1 MALERGSSL
10 NKGVRRTGVEGSFGV
25 VRTAQNTIG
34 TSIANASQTVDKITQ
49 FQVDVMDKE
58 WQNNFDTSSAIF
70 IEQATREE
78 LNSQNPDLVKLR
90 EKFITYRDT
99 QLKEAPQRFQNY
111 ITNKLDINFVDSVNN
126 VKDYAN
132 DLKFI
137 NLSTQGTTLANM
149 NYDST
154 YSSIQTIIK
163 NNKGNNE
170 KIQQEIDLLFVNE
183 VLPNIASQTKND
195 IVLSQLKP
203 LEMTPAMIEE
213 RGNKTNIAYETLRNI
228 GMIEMMVANVN
239 FDSNDTQK
247 LASDLEIL
255 DRAIDDYIE
264 NYVTNPD
271 ARKYNMDEGTIA
283 EVAKNLETTKTNLL
297 SVQQDKIQK
306 SINAE
311 KYTQGVFSTEFVN
324 NYKNNSRLSIESTPK
339 SILESLNNTDSLVN
353 LYNNPELFAKTLNSA
368 IEATSIHKIIAG
380 KQFQNNGV
388 LPNIGDLTVEIN
400 TQLSTNITEDDLSR
414 YVYSSLGGLYNYT
427 ADQMVN
433 DVDVVLNNPTPD
445 SGPGGFSDEYVQ
457 STKNFQAAA
466 TMMQN
471 GYYPPGLNNY
481 FSNVDRI
488 MTKTDLTDLD
498 ITRVNQSMQLFNYIN
513 NNSSDVFFPT
523 VTGSETPT
531 FFQYLKM
538 SKGQLYEG
546 VNILDLNDLR
556 NLQTEFK
563 AFVEAPY
570 DLNEINE
577 FLIDNNQNITLDNVQ
592 LEITEDLR
600 SQFGLEAIGKFLYN
614 KLPYVD
620 VPFTDMDI
628 GLDEDEKFVK
638 TEAFSDLFANIPEWK
653 KIAIGM
659 SIGFGGEEYF
669 KDNPYPQYLQVDP
682 VILEQFNEIYV
693 QQLKNNGVDFSLM
706 KKNPD
711 KFLSE
716 IQEVREQALYSTAYR
731 LNREGF
737 GISNYESI
745 NNGGKL
751 VQNPL
756 ENQIPYSNKL
766 DKEMYMTGHIYTHIK
781 SMEAKYGED
790 KMKDMYPGVYI
801 NNFGTSQANE
811 VKLDMKRVND
821 LLNDGAFYFIKEPG
835 DVYSYNLNPNNIYSN
850 SYEMSMDIDDP
861 QFLSVDDVMTTNDGK
876 QFSKKAIVTEAVKD
890 YLSDNKLLSYFED
903 QGLDSKYAENF
914 LYAILYPGTYG
925 LTNRDDLLDYL
936 EENKPDIRMFGQW
949 VM

>member
-936 EENKPDIRMFGQW
+936 EENKPDIRMFGQ
-949 VM
+949 

>member
-1 MALERGSSL
+1 MALERGATI

-34 TSIANASQTVDKITQ
+34 TTLTNTAQNLDKITQ

-132 DLKFI
+132 DLKFV
-137 NLSTQGTTLANM
+137 NLSTQGANLADL
-149 NYDST
+149 NYKST

-163 NNKGNNE
+163 NNKGNFE
-170 KIQQEIDLLFVNE
+170 EITKQIDLLYVNQ
-183 VLPNIASQTKND
+183 VLPNIAAQTTND
-195 IVLSQLKP
+195 KVLSQLKP
-203 LEMTPAMIEE
+203 LEMTPAMIES
-213 RGNKTNIAYETLRNI
+213 KAFATNVQYETLRNI
-228 GMIEMMVANVN
+228 GMIEMMVSAVD
-239 FDSNDTQK
+239 FDGTNTSK
-247 LASDLEIL
+247 LAGDLEIL
-255 DRAIDDYIE
+255 DRQIDDYIE
-264 NYVTNPD
+264 NYLTNPE
-271 ARKYNMDEGTIA
+271 ARKFNMDEETIA
-283 EVAKNLETTKTNLL
+283 EVANNLSLAKNNLL

-306 SINAE
+306 SVNAQT
-311 KYTQGVFSTEFVN
+311 YQQGVFSKEFVN
-324 NYKNNSRLSIESTPK
+324 NYIDNPRLAIEANVNNIVEL
-339 SILESLNNTDSLVN
+339 LNTTEEGIS
-353 LYNNPELFAKTLNSA
+353 LYNNPTLFAETLNST
-368 IEATSIHKIIAG
+368 IEASSIHKIIAK
-380 KQFQNNGV
+380 KQSINNGV

-400 TQLSTNITEDDLSR
+400 TQLGSSIDEDTLSR

-427 ADQMVN
+427 ADQMVS
-433 DVDVVLNNPTPD
+433 DMDSVLNNPTPD
-445 SGPGGFSDEYVQ
+445 VGPGGFDNQFIQ

-471 GYYPPGLNNY
+471 GYFPPGLDNY
-481 FSNVDRI
+481 FSQVDRI
-488 MTKTDLTDLD
+488 MAKPDLTDD
-498 ITRVNQSMQLFNYIN
+498 DVQRVNQSMQLFNYIN

-531 FFQYLKM
+531 FFQYLQL
-538 SKGQLYEG
+538 SKGQMYEG
-546 VNILDLNDLR
+546 VNLIDLNDLR
-556 NLQTEFK
+556 HMQTEYKNFLD
-563 AFVEAPY
+563 APY
-570 DLNEINE
+570 DLEKINQ

-600 SQFGLEAIGKFLYN
+600 SQFGIEAVGKFLYN
-614 KLPYVD
+614 QLPYID

-628 GLDEDEKFVK
+628 GLSEDDKFTK
-638 TEAFSDLFANIPEWK
+638 TDQFSKLFGNIPGWK

-682 VILEQFNEIYV
+682 VILDQFNEIFV
-693 QQLKNNGVDFSLM
+693 QELKNNGVDFSLLE
-706 KKNPD
+706 KNPN

-716 IQEVREQALYSTAYR
+716 VERVREKALYSSAYR

-737 GISNYESI
+737 SISNYESM

-751 VQNPL
+751 VQNSI
-756 ENQIPYSNKL
+756 EQQIPYSNKL
-766 DKEMYMTGHIYTHIK
+766 DKEMYMTAHIFQHIK
-781 SMEAKYGED
+781 SMEAKYGQD
-790 KMKDMYPGVYI
+790 KMIDMYPGVYI
-801 NNFGTSQANE
+801 NNFGTSQQNQVE
-811 VKLDMKRVND
+811 LNIQRVNE
-821 LLNDGAFYFIKEPG
+821 LLNDGAFYFIREPG
-835 DVYSYNLNPNNIYSN
+835 DVYSYNLNPNKIYSN

-861 QFLSVDDVMTTNDGK
+861 QFLRVNDVMTTNDG
-876 QFSKKAIVTEAVKD
+876 QIFSKKTIVTDAVND
-890 YLSDNKLLSYFED
+890 YLKDNKFIDFFERS
-903 QGLDSKYAENF
+903 GLDRKYAENF
-914 LYAILYPGTYG
+914 LYALLYPGTYG
-925 LTNRDDLLDYL
+925 ITNRDDLLDYL
-936 EENKPDIRMFGQW
+936 DQNKIDIDMFK
-949 VM
+949 

>member
-271 ARKYNMDEGTIA
+271 ARKYNMDERTIA

-311 KYTQGVFSTEFVN
+311 TYTQGVFSTEFVN

-388 LPNIGDLTVEIN
+388 LPNIGDLTIEIN
-400 TQLSTNITEDDLSR
+400 TQLSTNISEDDLSR

-433 DVDVVLNNPTPD
+433 DVDIVLNNPTPD

-513 NNSSDVFFPT
+513 NNGSDVFFPT

-570 DLNEINE
+570 DLNEINK

-592 LEITEDLR
+592 LKITEDLR

-628 GLDEDEKFVK
+628 GLDEDELFKK

-669 KDNPYPQYLQVDP
+669 KDNPYPQYLQIDP

-737 GISNYESI
+737 GISNYESM

-835 DVYSYNLNPNNIYSN
+835 NVYSYNLNPNNIYSN

-903 QGLDSKYAENF
+903 QGLNSKYAENF

>member
-271 ARKYNMDEGTIA
+271 ARKYNMDERTIA

-311 KYTQGVFSTEFVN
+311 TYTQGVFSTEFVN

-388 LPNIGDLTVEIN
+388 LPNIGDLTIEIN
-400 TQLSTNITEDDLSR
+400 TQLSTNISEDDLSR

-433 DVDVVLNNPTPD
+433 DVDIVLNNPTPD

-513 NNSSDVFFPT
+513 NNGSDVFFPT

-570 DLNEINE
+570 DLNEINK

-592 LEITEDLR
+592 LKITEDLR

-628 GLDEDEKFVK
+628 GLDEDELFKK

-669 KDNPYPQYLQVDP
+669 KDNPYPQYLQIDP

-737 GISNYESI
+737 GISNYESM

-835 DVYSYNLNPNNIYSN
+835 NVYSYNLNPNNIYSN

-903 QGLDSKYAENF
+903 QGLNSKYAENF

-936 EENKPDIRMFGQW
+936 EENKPDIRMFGQ
-949 VM
+949 